1 MLFYFVVGYLLVAA
15 DHMHTG
21 ITRIQS
27 TGQRLI
33 AIPERNNRHVGSP
46 TPAPAILRAC
56 SIKHRPDL
64 SCMNQPKQP
73 SIIQNLP
80 IFCQPIVIPFIDM
93 FKNVSHRGTEAQRY
107 SSRFSLLDRVI
118 PFFMSPSTKIQTPQ
132 P

>member
-27 TGQRLI
+27 VGQRLI
-33 AIPERNNRHVGSP
+33 AIPERNNRHVGST

-56 SIKHRPDL
+56 SVKRRPNLSRRTQSITTINYTKPANILPTDSNTIHRYVQKCL
-64 SCMNQPKQP
+64 SQ
-73 SIIQNLP
+73 
-80 IFCQPIVIPFIDM
+80 
-93 FKNVSHRGTEAQRY
+93 RRGGTE
-107 SSRFSLLDRVI
+107 V
-118 PFFMSPSTKIQTPQ
+118 FFEIFIVGSCNPVLREPSTKIQTPQ